1 MLKPLQKLQFWHFQK
16 CFYLFF
22 IEIFITLSGF
32 PCPQEIGQSWP
43 ILKVTGKF
51 EEKTW
56 AKPFTFLK
64 LSGKVMRKSIHVQQ
78 EQQHGYNL
86 NLKLDTLAIVICV
99 CVCVSVCM
107 HACMR
112 ACVCSVWSN
121 ECILCLKV
129 IKSLQ
134 LFKRTQNG
142 LNLNINLH
150 LHLSFMKGVFSLY
163 VKWDSIMWRTVTR
176 RKTL

>member
-86 NLKLDTLAIVICV
+86 NLKLDTLAIVIWLCV
-99 CVCVSVCM
+99 CVCLC
-107 HACMR
+107 ACMR
-112 ACVCSVWSN
+112 ACACVHMHTCASMCTYACMWTIKRN
-121 ECILCLKV
+121 ILHTSKN
-129 IKSLQ
+129 
-134 LFKRTQNG
+134 FNT
-142 LNLNINLH
+142 
-150 LHLSFMKGVFSLY
+150 
-163 VKWDSIMWRTVTR
+163 
-176 RKTL
+176 